1 MVPCDGIYGRREER
15 HQQGV
20 RDSLGMRKKWKK
32 REKRKERNKIKK
44 GNGGECV
51 AGKKVV
57 VMLVKKIKAQIWGQ
71 QQLFRI

>member
-1 MVPCDGIYGRREER
+1 MVPCDWIYGRREER

-44 GNGGECV
+44 RKWKGVCCR
-51 AGKKVV
+51 GKKVV
-57 VMLVKKIKAQIWGQ
+57 VMLVKKIKAQI
-71 QQLFRI
+71 